1 MNYRKLHLLGR
12 ILQIGSRVHVQLK
25 SGLPDKDELTKG
37 VYVYTCVRFSL
48 LGDNE
53 GDKKREGGW
62 NLFLSLSPIALA
74 AHEWGKRFSFV

>member
-1 MNYRKLHLLGR
+1 MSWRK
-12 ILQIGSRVHVQLK
+12 
-25 SGLPDKDELTKG
+25 
-37 VYVYTCVRFSL
+37 VYVYMCVCFSL

-53 GDKKREGGW
+53 GDKNREGGW